1 MDIHTKLVMQ
11 GIAIVVSTLKVIV
24 QFKGQKG
31 KKNV

>member
-1 MDIHTKLVMQ
+1 MDTRAKLVMQ
-11 GIAIVVSTLKVIV
+11 GIAVVVSTLKVIV